1 MSVAWN
7 MIVLSQRNPRLLTL
21 DELAQA
27 ADLHPDLVARFVD
40 FGLLTP
46 VEQERPRLL
55 FDPAAVLRA
64 RAIQR
69 LRHDLGVNLPG
80 VAVILDLTE
89 RLHAA
94 QQELN
99 WWRSRG

>member
-7 MIVLSQRNPRLLTL
+7 MIVLSGRNPRLLTIE
-21 DELAQA
+21 ELARA
-27 ADLHPDLVARFVD
+27 AGLHPDLVASFVD

-46 VEQERPRLL
+46 VEHDGPRPL
-55 FDPAAVLRA
+55 FDTAAVLRA

-69 LRHDLGVNLPG
+69 LRRDLGVNLSG

-89 RLHAA
+89 RLRAA

>member
-7 MIVLSQRNPRLLTL
+7 MIVLSRRNPKLLTL
-21 DELAQA
+21 EELARA
-27 ADLHPDLVARFVD
+27 AGLHPDLVASFVD

-46 VEQERPRLL
+46 VEQDGPRLL
-55 FDPAAVLRA
+55 FDTAAVLRA

-69 LRHDLGVNLPG
+69 LRRDLGVNLPG

-89 RLHAA
+89 RLRAA

-99 WWRSRG
+99 RWRSRG

>member
-1 MSVAWN
+1 MSTAWN
-7 MIVLSQRNPRLLTL
+7 MIVLSRQNPRLLTL
-21 DELAQA
+21 DELARA
-27 ADLHPDLVARFVD
+27 AGLHPDLVESFDD
-40 FGLLTP
+40 FGLLIP
-46 VEQERPRLL
+46 VEQGGPRPL
-55 FDPAAVLRA
+55 FDTAAVLRA

-69 LRHDLGVNLPG
+69 LRRDLGINLSG

-89 RLHAA
+89 RLRTA